1 MWCPSCR
8 QEVPGMAS
16 GIDGDLVCVRC
27 GHALTLP
34 DTPLTAAEPPEHTYP
49 LTESDELLG
58 DAWLARSAPFDPFE
72 FDVPLGRARHVLRL
86 ANPAQPIDLHTAHLE
101 PLPMALR
108 SAGRPREP
116 KPPVKLR
123 KPVTLISQIAWAA
136 IALGVGAF
144 VCGGILVGW
153 SLFGS
158 RPELWDLGLPIAL
171 GGQAALV
178 VGLLLQLGRADDDDE
193 EDAAREEI
201 NALYQQFDAMQSSQ
215 RLSSPSATHNYYTD
229 PGFSSTPDA
238 KLAELKGQLDSLAV
252 RMQEPRR

>member
-27 GHALTLP
+27 GHALSVP
-34 DTPLTAAEPPEHTYP
+34 DTLHAECELPEHASH
-49 LTESDELLG
+49 LAEGEELLG
-58 DAWLARSAPFDPFE
+58 DSWLARSAPFDPFE
-72 FDVPLGRARHVLRL
+72 FDVPLGRARHMLRL
-86 ANPAQPIDLHTAHLE
+86 ANPAQPVDLHTAHLE
-101 PLPMALR
+101 PLPVAMR
-108 SAGRPREP
+108 SSGRPREA
-116 KPPVKLR
+116 KPAAKTRQPMPV
-123 KPVTLISQIAWAA
+123 ISQIAWAA

-144 VCGGILVGW
+144 VCGAILVGW

-193 EDAAREEI
+193 EDVAREEI
-201 NALYQQFDAMQSSQ
+201 NALYQQFDAMQASQ
-215 RLSSPSATHNYYTD
+215 RLASTSATHSYYAD